1 MGSNMDS
8 RRWLAY
14 AEEDYAY
21 GKLGLAMF
29 PRASAWSFQQAAE
42 KALKACLLHRG
53 EVPPRTHDLLLLFNL
68 VVVSELPEIK
78 SAVLLLA
85 EITAASRYPD
95 DTEDVTVGL
104 ASEYALAVRQV
115 IDYAHAVA
123 SLTL

>member
-21 GKLGLAMF
+21 GQLGLAMF

-68 VVVSELPEIK
+68 VVVGELPEIK

-104 ASEYALAVRQV
+104 AGEYALAVRQV
-115 IDYAHAVA
+115 IDYAQAVA
-123 SLTL
+123 SLSL

>member
-1 MGSNMDS
+1 MSSSMDS
-8 RRWLAY
+8 RRWLAH

-21 GKLGLAMF
+21 GLLGVAMF

-68 VVVSELPEIK
+68 VVVGEHAEIK
-78 SAVLLLA
+78 LAVLLLA

-95 DTEDVTVGL
+95 DIEDVTVML
-104 ASEYALAVRQV
+104 AGEYALAVRQV
-115 IDYAHAVA
+115 IDYAQEVA
-123 SLTL
+123 TRA